1 MQIALRKITRNFH
14 RSVF

>member
-1 MQIALRKITRNFH
+1 MQIALRKITRNLH